1 MELTGK
7 VIFITGAT
15 GCVGNHLLD
24 RLLDFDCKEIRCLV
38 RNKGF
43 LSSSDERVVIIPGD
57 LSSEDVI
64 NQALS
69 NVDIVI
75 NCAAQVHSY
84 NSSEEDFIQINVM
97 QTDNLMKLSM
107 ANNISRFILISTVAT
122 YEDSSIVSESSKRI
136 PVSVYGKSKLA
147 AEEIALGYFRDFGFP
162 VSIVQLGTLFGKY
175 DRGNFG
181 GLIKIIKKGLFPILG
196 FGENV
201 KSFTYVKD
209 AVNGIVSTIITDKTL
224 GKRFIISDSLEVSF
238 INLIRLV
245 SIEINTKLYII
256 RIPYKISFSALLLI
270 DKFFKRNL
278 SYKAK
283 ALIKE
288 TKYDASLSKKLIGDY
303 IEFGFVDGFR
313 DCKQWYIENAR

>member
-43 LSSSDERVVIIPGD
+43 LSSSDERVVIIHGD

-84 NSSEEDFIQINVM
+84 NSSEEDFIQINVT

-136 PVSVYGKSKLA
+136 PASIYGKSKLA
-147 AEEIALGYFRDFGFP
+147 AEEIALGYFSDFGFP

-181 GLIKIIKKGLFPILG
+181 GLIKIIKKRIFPILG
-196 FGENV
+196 FGKNV

-209 AVNGIVSTIITDKTL
+209 AVNGIVSTILTDKTL
-224 GKRFIISDSLEVSF
+224 GERFIISDSLEVSF
-238 INLIRLV
+238 VNLIRQV
-245 SIEINTKLYII
+245 SNEINTKLYII
-256 RIPYKISFSALLLI
+256 RIPYKVSFFVLLLI

-288 TKYDASLSKKLIGDY
+288 TKYDASYSKELIGDY

-313 DCKQWYIENAR
+313 DCKQWYLGNVR